1 MKANLQ
7 VTLREQQALQLIAN
21 GMSRKVTARA
31 MHISENRVTQ
41 LLYGARTK
49 LGGASIA
56 HAVATAWH
64 NKIIV

>member
-21 GMSRKVTARA
+21 GMSREAIAQA
-31 MHISENRVTQ
+31 MHVSQSRVEKI
-41 LLYGARTK
+41 LAHVRAK
-49 LGGASIA
+49 LGGLNTA